1 MTKNPFDQ
9 FSKQLLE
16 EVLAPFGTVEISLEV
31 TGEAQFV
38 DVFFEPS
45 STQVIAPQALGLLG
59 RIAQTPCL
67 LEPFR
72 NQPTSFEIR
81 SCLQKLYQVH
91 GNYLRKAKREKES
104 IAENDLPQ
112 LWILSASASDTLL
125 NGFGVFANE
134 EWESGVYFLHPS
146 LRTAIVA
153 INQLPRN
160 EETLFLRLLGKGQ
173 TQKQAVDEVIAIDT
187 EEPKRA
193 AILRLLSNWK
203 ISIELTGQVEAEEEL
218 MMALTQAYL
227 EWEQQTEQR
236 GEQRGRTEGEQTG
249 AVNEARSL
257 ILRQLARRIGAV
269 SPELQ
274 SQITVLSL
282 SQLEALGEALL
293 DFTEAGDLVRW
304 LLENGTGS
312 KVMDSRDAHDDA

>member
-1 MTKNPFDQ
+1 MAKNPFDQ

-16 EVLAPFGTVEISLEV
+16 EVLAPYGTVKISLEV
-31 TGEAQFV
+31 TGESQFV

-45 STQVIAPQALGLLG
+45 SNQADSLSVSIAPQALGLLG

-72 NQPTSFEIR
+72 NQPSAFEIR
-81 SCLQKLYQVH
+81 SCLQKLYHVH
-91 GNYLRKAKREKES
+91 GTYLRKAKREKES
-104 IAENDLPQ
+104 IAEGDLPQ
-112 LWILSASASDTLL
+112 LWILASTASDALL
-125 NGFGVFANE
+125 NGFGVSSNE
-134 EWESGVYFLHPS
+134 DWGSGVYFLHPS
-146 LRTAIVA
+146 LKAAIVA

-173 TQKQAVDEVIAIDT
+173 TQKQAVDEVIAIDAR
-187 EEPKRA
+187 EPKRA

-236 GEQRGRTEGEQTG
+236 GEQRGRSEGRTE
-249 AVNEARSL
+249 EARSL
-257 ILRQLARRIGAV
+257 ILRQLSRRVGILPTSVEAQV
-269 SPELQ
+269 QALALP
-274 SQITVLSL
+274 
-282 SQLEALGEALL
+282 QLEALGEALL
-293 DFTEAGDLVRW
+293 DFAEAGDLNEW
-304 LLENGTGS
+304 LRGQ
-312 KVMDSRDAHDDA
+312 

>member
-1 MTKNPFDQ
+1 MAKNPFDQ

-16 EVLAPFGTVEISLEV
+16 EVLAPYGTVEISLEV
-31 TGEAQFV
+31 TGESQLV

-45 STQVIAPQALGLLG
+45 SSVEIAPQGLGLLG

-72 NQPTSFEIR
+72 NQPSAFEIR

-104 IAENDLPQ
+104 IADSELPQ
-112 LWILSASASDTLL
+112 LWIFASSASDALL
-125 NGFGVFANE
+125 NGFGVSSNE
-134 EWESGVYFLHPS
+134 DWGSGVYFLHPS
-146 LRTAIVA
+146 LKAAIVA

-173 TQKQAVDEVIAIDT
+173 TQKQAVDEVIAIDAR
-187 EEPKRA
+187 EPKRA
-193 AILRLLSNWK
+193 AILRLLASWK
-203 ISIELTGQVEAEEEL
+203 ISIEITGQVEAEKEL

-236 GEQRGRTEGEQTG
+236 GRTEGKTE
-249 AVNEARSL
+249 EARSL
-257 ILRQLARRIGAV
+257 ILRQLTRRVGTLPA
-269 SPELQ
+269 
-274 SQITVLSL
+274 TVEAQVQALAL
-282 SQLEALGEALL
+282 PQLEALGEALL
-293 DFTEAGDLVRW
+293 DFAGLGDLTDW
-304 LLENGTGS
+304 LQG
-312 KVMDSRDAHDDA
+312 H

>member
-1 MTKNPFDQ
+1 MAKNPFDQ

-16 EVLAPFGTVEISLEV
+16 EVLAPYGTVEISLEV
-31 TGEAQFV
+31 TGESQFV

-45 STQVIAPQALGLLG
+45 SNQADSLSVSIAPQALGLLG

-72 NQPTSFEIR
+72 NQPSAFEIR
-81 SCLQKLYQVH
+81 SCLQKLYHVH
-91 GNYLRKAKREKES
+91 GTYLRKAKREKES
-104 IAENDLPQ
+104 IAEGDLPQ
-112 LWILSASASDTLL
+112 LWILASTASDALL
-125 NGFGVFANE
+125 NGFGVSSNE
-134 EWESGVYFLHPS
+134 DWGSGVYFLHPS
-146 LRTAIVA
+146 LKAAIVA

-173 TQKQAVDEVIAIDT
+173 TQKQAVDEVIAIDAR
-187 EEPKRA
+187 EPKRA

-236 GEQRGRTEGEQTG
+236 GEQRGRSEGRTE
-249 AVNEARSL
+249 EARSL
-257 ILRQLARRIGAV
+257 ILRQLSRRVGILPTSVEAQV
-269 SPELQ
+269 QALALP
-274 SQITVLSL
+274 
-282 SQLEALGEALL
+282 QLEALGEALL
-293 DFTEAGDLVRW
+293 DFAEAGDLNEW
-304 LLENGTGS
+304 LRGQ
-312 KVMDSRDAHDDA
+312 

>member
-1 MTKNPFDQ
+1 MAKNPFDQ

-16 EVLAPFGTVEISLEV
+16 EVLAPYGTVEISLEV
-31 TGEAQFV
+31 TGESQFV
-38 DVFFEPS
+38 DVFFKPS
-45 STQVIAPQALGLLG
+45 SSPAIARQALGLLG

-72 NQPTSFEIR
+72 NQPSAFEIR

-112 LWILSASASDTLL
+112 LWILASSASDTLL
-125 NGFGVFANE
+125 NGFGVSSNE

-187 EEPKRA
+187 GEPKRA

-236 GEQRGRTEGEQTG
+236 AEQRGRTEGEQSG
-249 AVNEARSL
+249 AINEARSL
-257 ILRQLARRIGAV
+257 ILRLLARRVGTLPVDVEAQV
-269 SPELQ
+269 QALTLQ
-274 SQITVLSL
+274 
-282 SQLEALGEALL
+282 QLEALGEALL
-293 DFTEAGDLVRW
+293 DFASAQDLSVW
-304 LLENGTGS
+304 LQRNL
-312 KVMDSRDAHDDA
+312 

>member
-1 MTKNPFDQ
+1 MAKNPFDQ

-16 EVLAPFGTVEISLEV
+16 EVLAPYGTVEISLEV
-31 TGEAQFV
+31 TGESQFV

-45 STQVIAPQALGLLG
+45 SNRADSWSVSIAPQGLGLLG

-72 NQPTSFEIR
+72 NQPSAFEIR

-91 GNYLRKAKREKES
+91 GNYQRKAKREKES

-112 LWILSASASDTLL
+112 LLILASSASETLL
-125 NGFGVFANE
+125 NGFGVSSSE
-134 EWESGVYFLHPS
+134 EWESGVYFLSPS
-146 LRTAIVA
+146 SKAAIVA

-173 TQKQAVDEVIAIDT
+173 TQKQAVDEVIAIDAR
-187 EEPKRA
+187 EPKRA

-203 ISIELTGQVEAEEEL
+203 ISIEITGQVEAEEEL

-236 GEQRGRTEGEQTG
+236 GELRGEQRGRNEGRAE
-249 AVNEARSL
+249 EARSL
-257 ILRQLARRIGAV
+257 ILRQLARRVGPLPATV
-269 SPELQ
+269 EAQVQ
-274 SQITVLSL
+274 SLAL
-282 SQLEALGEALL
+282 PQLEALGEALL
-293 DFTEAGDLVRW
+293 DFSGLDNLAEW
-304 LLENGTGS
+304 LRS
-312 KVMDSRDAHDDA
+312 HS

>member
-1 MTKNPFDQ
+1 MAKNPFDQ

-16 EVLAPFGTVEISLEV
+16 EVLAPYGTVEISLEV
-31 TGEAQFV
+31 TGESQFV

-45 STQVIAPQALGLLG
+45 SSPTIAPQEQGLLG

-72 NQPTSFEIR
+72 NQPSAFEIR

-91 GNYLRKAKREKES
+91 GNYLCKAKREKKS
-104 IAENDLPQ
+104 IADSDLPQ
-112 LWILSASASDTLL
+112 LWILASSASDTLL
-125 NGFGVFANE
+125 NGFGVSSNE
-134 EWESGVYFLHPS
+134 EWESGIYFLHPS

-187 EEPKRA
+187 GEPKRA

-236 GEQRGRTEGEQTG
+236 GRSEGKLEGEQ
-249 AVNEARSL
+249 SI
-257 ILRQLARRIGAV
+257 ILRQLARRIGNVTQDQQA
-269 SPELQ
+269 
-274 SQITVLSL
+274 QIRSLSL
-282 SQLEALGEALL
+282 YQLEALAEALL
-293 DFTEAGDLVRW
+293 SFSQPNELTNW
-304 LLENGTGS
+304 LHTIQ
-312 KVMDSRDAHDDA
+312 D